1 MARIS
6 CHRINKQLTRES
18 LKEIILIIYPV
29 NFSFINQ
36 ISFDILLFFDK
47 IDRNRTS
54 TWSRRNLDPLASSM
68 IYLYKTK
75 LLIHY
80 YQKSITETCSK
91 MLRNQWIFYIS
102 FYKSFNVESLLIM
115 FSYRDDDFVFQ
126 LYKLFQWRE

>member
-91 MLRNQWIFYIS
+91 MLRNQWIFHIS
-102 FYKSFNVESLLIM
+102 FDKSFNVESLLIM

>member
-54 TWSRRNLDPLASSM
+54 SWSRRNLDPLASSM

-80 YQKSITETCSK
+80 YQKSITEMCSK

-102 FYKSFNVESLLIM
+102 FDKSFNVESLLIM

>member
-102 FYKSFNVESLLIM
+102 FDKSFNVESLLIM

-126 LYKLFQWRE
+126 PYKLFQWRE

>member
-102 FYKSFNVESLLIM
+102 FDKSFNVESLLIM